1 MANINFGILDTQSP
15 AKIGN
20 AFIRSPEQQNAN
32 MLQVMQMQQL
42 MDQREQAQYALGK
55 SRREETG
62 LAAFG
67 EGLRALG
74 PDPDPDAVAQLFI
87 KHPDIGMQKT
97 GIELMQRSQANKKY
111 LLLKQPGGAGASPV
125 AAAPFAAPAPG
136 SPAVGYEFGAD
147 MMAKR
152 AALPTFGDN
161 QLAATVA
168 APAAPVTPRTR
179 ESRIAQLQTE
189 AAKLAPLALPGTF
202 AKAERDDILEEIK
215 GLRKPQVMAPGSV
228 LDTPGVD
235 RVTAPAAPSAIAR
248 MQAELEAMPPNDPRR
263 PALQAQVN
271 SAMTTQ
277 DQGADR
283 VKQGWGQLNVAQRN
297 AVTNEARLKLAQEAP
312 KLGLVDPEDIDR
324 VAAGVASGR
333 IPVARL
339 NSTTAPMF
347 AKLLKADP
355 NLDFTNMGIEQA
367 GATASYVASARINAR
382 QTLTDVDA
390 TQAENIARG
399 NLPPATGPNAAKIM
413 NEVVKLNPT
422 YNARDF
428 GLQTAAEK
436 EFNTGKNGNK
446 TRSLN
451 VAVSHLTTLD
461 TAAVALRANDVRAF
475 NEFKQ
480 AWQRET
486 GKSAPTDFNA
496 VRELVADEIV
506 AAVVPGVGALAD
518 RKALKDTIV
527 SKSSP
532 EQLQGVIKQY
542 KELLGGQL
550 GGLETQYKAST
561 RKTDFRQR
569 YLTPEA
575 IAALTP
581 GQKAPPAGAARPDGV
596 GPNWTFETDAKGNSA
611 WVSPDR
617 KSFKEA
623 Q

>member
-1 MANINFGILDTQSP
+1 
-15 AKIGN
+15 
-20 AFIRSPEQQNAN
+20 
-32 MLQVMQMQQL
+32 
-42 MDQREQAQYALGK
+42 
-55 SRREETG
+55 
-62 LAAFG
+62 
-67 EGLRALG
+67 
-74 PDPDPDAVAQLFI
+74 
-87 KHPDIGMQKT
+87 
-97 GIELMQRSQANKKY
+97 
-111 LLLKQPGGAGASPV
+111 
-125 AAAPFAAPAPG
+125 
-136 SPAVGYEFGAD
+136 
-147 MMAKR
+147 
-152 AALPTFGDN
+152 
-161 QLAATVA
+161 
-168 APAAPVTPRTR
+168 
-179 ESRIAQLQTE
+179 
-189 AAKLAPLALPGTF
+189 
-202 AKAERDDILEEIK
+202 
-215 GLRKPQVMAPGSV
+215 
-228 LDTPGVD
+228 
-235 RVTAPAAPSAIAR
+235 
-248 MQAELEAMPPNDPRR
+248 
-263 PALQAQVN
+263 
-271 SAMTTQ
+271 
-277 DQGADR
+277 
-283 VKQGWGQLNVAQRN
+283 
-297 AVTNEARLKLAQEAP
+297 
-312 KLGLVDPEDIDR
+312 
-324 VAAGVASGR
+324 
-333 IPVARL
+333 
-339 NSTTAPMF
+339 MF